1 MIKVIMDAV
10 VAVQHTSGIDRSDH
24 TTTRRSRH
32 SYLKAFSNEDTS
44 LAGLVG
50 GGREQ

>member
-1 MIKVIMDAV
+1 MDAV
-10 VAVQHTSGIDRSDH
+10 VAVQHIRYRQERPH
-24 TTTRRSRH
+24 NNERSRH